1 MGYLSK
7 ECVLKAF
14 EILSKA
20 DSSQAYSAIQY
31 FLGFDRYCKKNSTLE
46 CDLNKKSA
54 KEEFKK
60 YVIDIVQL
68 ENNLCYLSSFA
79 ILYTKKEKT
88 IDSTIS
94 SNFFNGSAPAR
105 SKKAQGM
112 NFLYP
117 EKNALL
123 YVKDYKLT
131 SNKELYANISV
142 FLKKPNDRI
151 SLAVWLLRKVE
162 GIEETRIDHLREKLS
177 TLYCDL
183 LVDIL
188 LPANLEQSDIDNL
201 IKISDSYYQIE
212 ESDIKLI
219 LGHNTTDNTVEK
231 NLKRRMKND
240 PRQQIYYGAPG
251 TGKSNEI
258 KNLTGENSNDR
269 IYDKDSTFR
278 TTFHPDCDYAS
289 FVGAYKPY
297 WDKTE
302 GKIVYGFRPQSF
314 LKAYIKAWKN
324 PTKQVALVVEEINR
338 GNCAQIFGDIFQLL
352 DREKYGLSK
361 YPIECDMEMQELLK
375 DEFANETKDFG
386 AAITDDVYADSKDNI
401 NTYYSAHYENA
412 FEKIKNGE
420 ILALPMNLSI
430 LATMNT
436 SDQSLFPMD
445 SAFKRRWEWIYEP
458 IVEGTDKDGKPL
470 EWKIEIDN
478 THFVDWWNFLQKI
491 NAVIYSMTS
500 SEDKQLGYFFC
511 QPDKEDG
518 ETISK
523 NLFVGKVIFYLWNE
537 IFKDYAFE
545 HDVCKK
551 ENKSDTL
558 YFADFYE
565 GKNVIK
571 QASLEIFFNH
581 LDEKQ
586 PKIDNKDVKLIE
598 GKTTDTPTTEAP
610 TDGTKEGEQSSE
622 EANSIQ
628 NEETT
633 TENTEA

>member
-1 MGYLSK
+1 MDAELQKIFQNSSREKHYAINTYSEIPQGKTNLNITAGQNANWMYAQFFIQNNHDAVESYRIN
-7 ECVLKAF
+7 EGQYIILK
-14 EILSKA
+14 
-20 DSSQAYSAIQY
+20 DTN
-31 FLGFDRYCKKNSTLE
+31 DWTL
-46 CDLNKKSA
+46 
-54 KEEFKK
+54 
-60 YVIDIVQL
+60 Y
-68 ENNLCYLSSFA
+68 
-79 ILYTKKEKT
+79 
-88 IDSTIS
+88 
-94 SNFFNGSAPAR
+94 
-105 SKKAQGM
+105 
-112 NFLYP
+112 
-117 EKNALL
+117 
-123 YVKDYKLT
+123 DYKKQAIAKGLKEIENFVNEVVHSVLDKRKIINTKNHNSLT
-131 SNKELYANISV
+131 LQK
-142 FLKKPNDRI
+142 
-151 SLAVWLLRKVE
+151 
-162 GIEETRIDHLREKLS
+162 
-177 TLYCDL
+177 
-183 LVDIL
+183 
-188 LPANLEQSDIDNL
+188 
-201 IKISDSYYQIE
+201 
-212 ESDIKLI
+212 
-219 LGHNTTDNTVEK
+219 
-231 NLKRRMKND
+231 
-240 PRQQIYYGAPG
+240 IYYGAPG

-258 KNLTGENSNDR
+258 KKMTAEGGMFT
-269 IYDKDSTFR
+269 KDCTFR

-297 WDKTE
+297 WDKTIE
-302 GKIVYGFRPQSF
+302 KIVYGFRPQSF

-412 FEKIKNGE
+412 FEKIRNGE

-458 IVEGTDKDGKPL
+458 IVEGTDKDGNPL

-598 GKTTDTPTTEAP
+598 RKTTDTPTTEAP
-610 TDGTKEGEQSSE
+610 TDGTNEGEQSSE
-622 EANSIQ
+622 EANPIQ